1 MIRCVV
7 NMRNIKTQVEI
18 GNLQCFQWEKKWMQT
33 CILFIFSYSTDATWL
48 SFKLKSHAVVKSMM
62 YCLHGLFLAQVSCLC
77 GLYFLVWL
85 WKPMK
90 TKTCFEPSHLEITP
104 LPSSA
109 GLKTHPECRQP
120 PHRSASA
127 DAWVKRDHH
136 YKRIS
141 VNLYYII
148 LFFFYT
154 YIFYCCIYHM
164 YILYIHSW
172 VDRQMCVHVL
182 YINL

>member
-1 MIRCVV
+1 
-7 NMRNIKTQVEI
+7 
-18 GNLQCFQWEKKWMQT
+18 MQT

-148 LFFFYT
+148 LFFLHIYFLLLYLPHV
-154 YIFYCCIYHM
+154 YIIYSLLGGQTDVCACTV
-164 YILYIHSW
+164 YKLVII
-172 VDRQMCVHVL
+172 DRQTDRWW
-182 YINL
+182 IIA